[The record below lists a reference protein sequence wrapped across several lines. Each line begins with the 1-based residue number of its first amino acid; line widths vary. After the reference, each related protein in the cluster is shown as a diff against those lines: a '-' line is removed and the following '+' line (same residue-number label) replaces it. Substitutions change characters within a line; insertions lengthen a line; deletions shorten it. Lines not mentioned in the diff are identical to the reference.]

1 MTVLSLHR
9 MIRAADFLL
18 MFIASVAL
26 FALMLMTFL
35 DVTMR
40 SLLNASIQEA
50 TELTRILMA
59 VLVFASLPVLM
70 ARGNA
75 ISIDLLDPLFRR
87 FGIDRILAA
96 LVSLFTG
103 LVLFWPFQ
111 RLLVLVDRTRGYGE
125 VTEYLHIPQYLVLG
139 FIAVAV
145 AVTGVAAIA
154 RGVILL
160 VSPQRE
166 RART

>member
-1 MTVLSLHR
+1 MTALSPDR
-9 MIRAADFLL
+9 IIRAADFLL
-18 MFIASVAL
+18 MIIASVAL
-26 FALMLMTFL
+26 FALMVMTFL

-40 SLLNASIQEA
+40 SVFNASIQEA
-50 TELTRILMA
+50 TELTRIFMA

-70 ARGNA
+70 ARGGA

-87 FGIDRILAA
+87 IGIERGLAA

-103 LVLFWPFQ
+103 LILFWPVQ
-111 RLLVLVDRTRGYGE
+111 RLWVLVVRTRSYGE

-145 AVTGVAAIA
+145 AVTGLAAMA
-154 RGVILL
+154 RGVFLL
-160 VSPQRE
+160 LRP
-166 RART
+166 RAGRAAR